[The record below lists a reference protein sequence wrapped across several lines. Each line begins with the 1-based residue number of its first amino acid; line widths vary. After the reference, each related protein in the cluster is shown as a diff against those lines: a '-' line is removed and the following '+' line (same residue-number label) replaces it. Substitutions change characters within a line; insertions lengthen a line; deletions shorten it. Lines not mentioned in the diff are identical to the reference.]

1 MSAAPVE
8 PNIKRNCQLLPQL
21 FFYQVVP
28 YRNNHSQTN
37 QHTRNVVQMT
47 HYSRMQKSTLLAFF
61 MYLLI
66 SSPLPCF
73 NNKNPEIG
81 LLLFRFI
88 WQVWGE
94 RRERWLPP
102 TPADRSKLGSRCP
115 FSLQCDNAPAPHQTI
130 LALPKI

>member
-8 PNIKRNCQLLPQL
+8 PNRKTNCQLLSQL

-28 YRNNHSQTN
+28 YHNYHPQTN
-37 QHTRNVVQMT
+37 WHTQNTVQMT
-47 HYSRMQKSTLLAFF
+47 HYSRMQKSTMSAFF
-61 MYLLI
+61 TYLLI

-73 NNKNPEIG
+73 NKNPEIG

-88 WQVWGE
+88 WQVWGKRGE
-94 RRERWLPP
+94 DGSLLLQLMVANLEVGVLPP
-102 TPADRSKLGSRCP
+102 CNVTTS
-115 FSLQCDNAPAPHQTI
+115 PHPTI

>member
-8 PNIKRNCQLLPQL
+8 PNIKRNCQLLSQL
-21 FFYQVVP
+21 FFYQVVLYHNSHP
-28 YRNNHSQTN
+28 QSN
-37 QHTRNVVQMT
+37 QHTQNAVQMT

-61 MYLLI
+61 THLLI
-66 SSPLPCF
+66 SSPSPCF
-73 NNKNPEIG
+73 NKNPEIG

-94 RRERWLPP
+94 RGE
-102 TPADRSKLGSRCP
+102 DGSLLFQLIVANSGVGVLSHCNVRN
-115 FSLQCDNAPAPHQTI
+115 SAPAPPPNI